1 MKEFKRVAKLLLPD
15 MMLIKQ
21 GLKNHLS
28 CFKQLK
34 NWTKYLKQQLSDT
47 EQQAQRTVLP
57 ETGNKVSPTS
67 A

>member
-57 ETGNKVSPTS
+57 ERRETK
-67 A
+67 